1 MKPDSGRTFAQRL
14 LAMSRRVEGALKL
27 SSAMPAGITGWNPV
41 SGFPIEIAG
50 EIIGY
55 FRTREVERTRR
66 TLLSAMADIEIE
78 RIESDGRAFDELV
91 SGAFDKRSKA
101 AEAFRKLLTIT
112 LENDDAEQTSL
123 LLRAIT
129 ALLVSSPLDRSS
141 IGLLTRSSSSRRR
154 GPSNEGQG

>member
-1 MKPDSGRTFAQRL
+1 
-14 LAMSRRVEGALKL
+14 
-27 SSAMPAGITGWNPV
+27 
-41 SGFPIEIAG
+41 
-50 EIIGY
+50 
-55 FRTREVERTRR
+55 
-66 TLLSAMADIEIE
+66 MADIEIE

-123 LLRAIT
+123 LRAIT

>member
-1 MKPDSGRTFAQRL
+1 M
-14 LAMSRRVEGALKL
+14 KL

-91 SGAFDKRSKA
+91 SG
-101 AEAFRKLLTIT
+101 
-112 LENDDAEQTSL
+112 
-123 LLRAIT
+123 
-129 ALLVSSPLDRSS
+129 
-141 IGLLTRSSSSRRR
+141 
-154 GPSNEGQG
+154 